1 MIKILMTGA
10 GAPGGPGV
18 LRCLEKCKNY
28 EVVTADANEISSG
41 KYLSK
46 NFIKIPMATD
56 KNFIEKILDLC
67 INLNIKVIFPLVTK
81 ELFLFSK
88 NLELFSNQGIR
99 IIVSK
104 YNDLLIANNKSSL
117 YKHLQSKNISVPKFR
132 VVKNFNEFV
141 DATESKTFNKEYCM
155 KPSISNGS
163 RGVRLVKNEINELN
177 LLFNHKPNNIYTTHN
192 DLKRILK
199 NDNFPELLISEILP
213 GDEYTIDVLVCN
225 EKPIIILPRIRT
237 KTNSGI
243 SVAGKFKNNI
253 KIIEYSKQVINSM
266 RLNGPI
272 GIQVKEDDNGEFK
285 ILEINPRIQG
295 TSVAALGCGINL
307 PVLAVKNVLEE
318 EITLPEIKW
327 DTSFIRYYNEVY
339 F

>member
-1 MIKILMTGA
+1 MTGA

-88 NLELFSNQGIR
+88 NLELFSNQGIK

-104 YNDLLIANNKSSL
+104 
-117 YKHLQSKNISVPKFR
+117 
-132 VVKNFNEFV
+132 
-141 DATESKTFNKEYCM
+141 YCM

-163 RGVRLVKNEINELN
+163 RGVRLVKKEINELN

-225 EKPIIILPRIRT
+225 EKPIIVLPRIRT

-243 SVAGKFKNNI
+243 SVAGKFKKNI

-266 RLNGPI
+266 RFNGPI

-307 PVLAVKNVLEE
+307 PVLAVKNVLDE
-318 EITLPEIKW
+318 EITIPEIKW